1 MVLKEYIK
9 NITQTYTKGDARE
22 ESYYKH
28 LDNLLMQYA
37 EKISKRISVTTL
49 PKKTEAGNPD
59 FRIWD
64 GKTHIIG
71 YIEAKD
77 PSIENLDHIQTTEQL
92 KRYCS
97 TFPNVILTNF
107 HEFRLIREGQLID
120 RVSIGR
126 FFIAKQFHKTPPLEN
141 EENFFKLLEKFF
153 SYSIPRVHT
162 ARSLAKELAKRTRF
176 LRDEVIKIEME
187 EKKSDGHKSIWG
199 FYEAFKKYL
208 ISSLEPTQFADLYSQ
223 TITYGLFAARTRSKD
238 DFNRELA
245 FQFIPKTIGILKD
258 IFRFISLEDPPKS
271 LQIIV
276 DDISEILKV
285 TNVKKILHQF
295 FHEGKG
301 KDPIIHFYETFL
313 SEYDPEIRERRGV
326 YYTPEPVVQY
336 IVRSLHQILKTDF
349 NLTDGFAAKNVTVL
363 DPAAGTLTFPAE
375 AIKIAVEE
383 FSKYGKAGLNK
394 FVDKHILKN
403 FYAFELMMAPYAI
416 GHLKMGFLFDELGY
430 DIGDE
435 RFKLY
440 LTNSLEMEELEE
452 IHIPGLSSLSEESH
466 LAIEVKRDKPVLVIM
481 GNPPYSG
488 ISSNINDWTEQL
500 LKTDIDGAQ
509 SYYKV
514 DDKPLG
520 EKKLWLQDDYV
531 KFLRFAQWKIQKAG
545 SGVIGMITNH
555 SYLDN
560 PTFRGMRQ
568 SLMKTFNKIYILN
581 LHGNSLKK
589 ETAPDGS
596 KDENVFD
603 IRQGVAIALFIK
615 SAQRKEN
622 EGEVYYKDLY
632 GLRDM
637 KYEWLQNNDLNSTEH
652 EKISPQTPYYFFIKR
667 DTDNI
672 QNYLQ
677 WPKITEIMP
686 ENNVGIVTARDK
698 FVIDFNIN
706 SLKNRINQFCNSG
719 MPDELIKQS
728 YKLKDTSTFKLS
740 MSRKKVAELD
750 NTESYYKKILYRPFD
765 VRNIFYSKWIV
776 ERPLKKI
783 MYHMLAGDNL
793 GLVSTRFQFNKEIQW
808 ASSFITKDILDI
820 NFLQSPGTA
829 QIFPLY
835 LYTNNEF
842 GDLFDQIETARK
854 PNIAPKIFEM
864 LKEAFGQVPT
874 PEEILYYI
882 YGVFYSNIYREKY
895 AELLK
900 IDFPRV
906 PFTREYELFK
916 ELGKLGKRLTDLH
929 LLKNDEL
936 SKPVAKYEGSGDNDR
951 IEKYEYNENR
961 VYINSDNYFE
971 GILEEI
977 WNYHIGGYKVLRKY
991 LRDRKGRQMDD
1002 PRHYC
1007 QIATAI
1013 AKTIEIQK
1021 LIDEVYLKVEETE

>member
-1 MVLKEYIK
+1 
-9 NITQTYTKGDARE
+9 
-22 ESYYKH
+22 
-28 LDNLLMQYA
+28 
-37 EKISKRISVTTL
+37 
-49 PKKTEAGNPD
+49 
-59 FRIWD
+59 
-64 GKTHIIG
+64 
-71 YIEAKD
+71 
-77 PSIENLDHIQTTEQL
+77 
-92 KRYCS
+92 
-97 TFPNVILTNF
+97 
-107 HEFRLIREGQLID
+107 
-120 RVSIGR
+120 
-126 FFIAKQFHKTPPLEN
+126 
-141 EENFFKLLEKFF
+141 
-153 SYSIPRVHT
+153 
-162 ARSLAKELAKRTRF
+162 
-176 LRDEVIKIEME
+176 
-187 EKKSDGHKSIWG
+187 
-199 FYEAFKKYL
+199 
-208 ISSLEPTQFADLYSQ
+208 
-223 TITYGLFAARTRSKD
+223 LFAARTRSKD

-245 FQFIPKTIGILKD
+245 FQYIPKTIGILRD

-271 LQIIV
+271 LKIIV
-276 DDISEILKV
+276 DDISEVLKV
-285 TNVKKILHQF
+285 TNVKKILHDYY
-295 FHEGKG
+295 HEGKG

-313 SEYDPEIRERRGV
+313 SEYDPKIRERRGV

-349 NLTDGFAAKNVTVL
+349 KLADGFAAENVTVL

-375 AIKIAVEE
+375 AIKTAVEE
-383 FSKYGKAGLNK
+383 YSKYGKAGLNNFINK
-394 FVDKHILKN
+394 QVLKN
-403 FYAFELMMAPYAI
+403 FYSFELMMAPYAI
-416 GHLKMGFLFDELGY
+416 GHLKMGFLFEELGY

-488 ISSNINDWTEQL
+488 ISANINDWTEQL

-531 KFLRFAQWKIQKAG
+531 KFLRFAQWKIHKAG
-545 SGVIGMITNH
+545 FGVVGMITNH

-568 SLMKTFNKIYILN
+568 SLMRTFNKIYILN

-615 SAQRKEN
+615 SAQRRGN
-622 EGEVYYKDLY
+622 GGEVYYKDLY
-632 GLRDM
+632 GLRDI
-637 KYEWLQNNDLNSTEH
+637 KYKWLQNNDLNSTRF

-667 DTDNI
+667 DTEDI

-698 FVIDFNIN
+698 FVIDFDTN
-706 SLKNRINQFCNSG
+706 SLKNRINQFCNLE

-728 YKLKDTSTFKLS
+728 YKLKDTSTFNLKR
-740 MSRKKVAELD
+740 SRKKIAELNKLD
-750 NTESYYKKILYRPFD
+750 SHFEKILYRPFD

-783 MYHMLAGDNL
+783 MCHMLAGDNL
-793 GLVSTRFQFNKEIQW
+793 GLISARSNK
-808 ASSFITKDILDI
+808 SNKKDHFFITDKIMETKCGERTT
-820 NFLQSPGTA
+820 QSA
-829 QIFPLY
+829 LFPLY
-835 LYTNNEF
+835 LYPNHES
-842 GDLFDQIETARK
+842 GDLFEQIETARK

-864 LKEAFGQVPT
+864 LKKAFGQVPA

-895 AELLK
+895 AEFLK

-906 PFTREYELFK
+906 SFTSEYELFK
-916 ELGKLGKRLTDLH
+916 EMGELGNRLIDLH
-929 LLKNDEL
+929 LLQSDEL

-951 IEKYEYNENR
+951 IEKFEHNENR
-961 VYINSDNYFE
+961 VYINSEKHFE
-971 GILEEI
+971 GISEVV
-977 WNYHIGGYKVLRKY
+977 WDYQIGGYQVLRKY
-991 LRDRKGRQMDD
+991 LRDRKGRIMDD

-1021 LIDEVYLKVEETE
+1021 QIDEVYLKVEETE